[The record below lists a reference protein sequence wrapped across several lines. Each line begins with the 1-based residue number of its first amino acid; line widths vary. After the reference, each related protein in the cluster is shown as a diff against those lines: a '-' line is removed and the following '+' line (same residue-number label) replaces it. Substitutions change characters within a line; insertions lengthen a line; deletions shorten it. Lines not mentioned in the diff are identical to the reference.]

1 MPSPV
6 LIVLP
11 IPQKYKYRD
20 PHHNTNHQI
29 LLCGR
34 RTNWAGEGK
43 KKEVNE
49 EEIHREGVREGGRE
63 GGRERGREEEREGGR
78 KRGREGGKVDS
89 DYFGQSVRN
98 RKIKSI
104 LTCRM

>member
-1 MPSPV
+1 MG
-6 LIVLP
+6 LI
-11 IPQKYKYRD
+11 KRKERM
-20 PHHNTNHQI
+20 
-29 LLCGR
+29 
-34 RTNWAGEGK
+34 EG
-43 KKEVNE
+43 
-49 EEIHREGVREGGRE
+49 EGGRE
-63 GGRERGREEEREGGR
+63 GGREEEREGGR